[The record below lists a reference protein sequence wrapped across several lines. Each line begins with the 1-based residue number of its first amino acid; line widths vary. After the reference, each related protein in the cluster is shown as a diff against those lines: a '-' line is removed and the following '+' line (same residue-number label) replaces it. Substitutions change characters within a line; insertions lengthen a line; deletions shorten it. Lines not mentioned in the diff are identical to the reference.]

1 MNKSILIL
9 SLVVA
14 LIIGGVVG
22 YFVGSSTG
30 FESGKATQDEKFGGL
45 VDLVFPKP
53 PEMIRSASGI
63 IKAVNGSS
71 LSLEIGDPDDYLPHT
86 DGTQQKKIA
95 RTITLTPTTK
105 ILLIDSTQIDT
116 QGNPKITELSAT
128 DLKVGGAVTVRT
140 QKNVRTET
148 SFDAE
153 QIEMVKY

>member
-1 MNKSILIL
+1 MNKNILIL

-22 YFVGSSTG
+22 YYLGVGKGEST
-30 FESGKATQDEKFGGL
+30 QNEKLGGL

-63 IKAVNGSS
+63 IKAINGGL

-86 DGTQQKKIA
+86 DGTTQKKIT
-95 RTITLTPTTK
+95 RTATITPTTK

-128 DLKVGGAVTVRT
+128 DLKAGDAVTVRT
-140 QKNVRTET
+140 DKNVRTET
-148 SFDAE
+148 SFDAQ
-153 QIEMVKY
+153 QIEIVKY